1 MKSRGKEVEMSRRLK
16 QMCPSFLVDADKL
29 IQNKA
34 LITSSRQALR
44 NLHNINCHRLS
55 LTEWYLNLHSKV

>member
-1 MKSRGKEVEMSRRLK
+1 
-16 QMCPSFLVDADKL
+16 MCPSFLMDADKL

-34 LITSSRQALR
+34 LISSSRQALR

>member
-1 MKSRGKEVEMSRRLK
+1 
-16 QMCPSFLVDADKL
+16 MCPSFLVDANKL

-44 NLHNINCHRLS
+44 NLHNINCHRLR
-55 LTEWYLNLHSKV
+55 EWYLNLHSKV